1 MALSEFR
8 WLKGKEEEEDA
19 RRGNPIVEAVFKPRW
34 NVPLLSAYTSAVG
47 RVAKKVDVGVEKRSE
62 KLKRKGILEEYNV
75 QSMRHGV
82 KKTKKVDEG
91 EGGIKGYPK
100 AMDMASFMPLIGD
113 PETGKYSLFDVVLA
127 GAEAVPI
134 YKGYEKGFESVF
146 KHLTKPTKKKF
157 EKRIQKAL
165 KKGGKESLEA
175 AKKWQKEWITDPE
188 TFARQKGDKLID
200 VPQSY
205 THPFTDDLGNV
216 IPGTGDSAEKIKKIK
231 ELWAVKP
238 RSKKEIKKFVT
249 LARKPKMSRSRM
261 KKEGFA
267 DEWDA
272 YVKYKDKMIEEFDRL
287 ELHEK
292 LPWKRERGE
301 WKRLPDETMEQWR
314 HRVKFE
320 EEPWPLVPGEV
331 HPSKAAEKVKYG
343 FGLPENEYAGVYRP
357 GYDVTDI
364 NEAIKRRVHP
374 ERMGSYHEMVEVN
387 PAIKIKHYETTAVH
401 ELQHFITKGN
411 ENIPDVV
418 SDAIRALRYGDMDE
432 LARVWKQ
439 KKLSVF
445 EDGDVSKGWRKAK
458 GATDKEIKGTVEYF
472 GKRTEIQARL
482 QELRYSLGVKPGQKV
497 TKDMMALATKSK
509 RGNFYRDLVNVLGKD
524 NVIKALNTLPAIVPM
539 TTEENLF
546 NQWDKEDNL
555 F

>member
-19 RRGNPIVEAVFKPRW
+19 RKGNPILEAVFKPRW
-34 NVPLLSAYTSAVG
+34 NVPLLSEYTSAVG
-47 RVAKKVDVGVEKRSE
+47 RIAKKADVGVEKRSE

-82 KKTKKVDEG
+82 KKTKKVAEG
-91 EGGIKGYPK
+91 EGGIVGYPK

-113 PETGKYSLFDVVLA
+113 PETGKYSLFDVALA

-157 EKRIQKAL
+157 EKKIQKAL
-165 KKGGKESLEA
+165 KKGGKEKLEA
-175 AKKWQKEWITDPE
+175 AAKWQKEWINDPE
-188 TFARQKGDKLID
+188 TFLRQSGLRANDPETFMFGRFAGGRD
-200 VPQSY
+200 
-205 THPFTDDLGNV
+205 
-216 IPGTGDSAEKIKKIK
+216 EKF
-231 ELWAVKP
+231 L
-238 RSKKEIKKFVT
+238 R
-249 LARKPKMSRSRM
+249 LARKPNMSRSKM
-261 KKEGFA
+261 KKEGFV

-272 YVKYKDKMIEEFDRL
+272 YIKYKDEMTKEFDRL
-287 ELHEK
+287 EYHDK
-292 LPWKRERGE
+292 LPWKFENWLSDKKKGE
-301 WKRLPDETMEQWR
+301 WVRFPDETMEQWR
-314 HRVKFE
+314 NRVKFE
-320 EEPWPLVPGEV
+320 REQWALGPGEV
-331 HPSKAAEKVKYG
+331 HTSKAAEKVKYG
-343 FGLPENEYAGVYRP
+343 FGLPENKGYAGVYRH

-364 NEAIKRRVHP
+364 NDAMSRRVPP

-387 PAIKIKHYETTAVH
+387 PAIKIKHYESTAVH

-411 ENIPDVV
+411 ENIPGVV
-418 SDAIRALRYGDMDE
+418 SETIRALRHGDMDE
-432 LARVWKQ
+432 LVRVWKQ

-445 EDGDVSKGWRKAK
+445 KDGDISKGWRKSK

-472 GKRTEIQARL
+472 GDRTEIQARL

-509 RGNFYRDLVNVLGKD
+509 KGNFYRDLVNVLGKD
-524 NVIKALNTLPAIVPM
+524 NVIKALNTLPSIVPM

-546 NQWDKEDNL
+546 NQCDKEDNL